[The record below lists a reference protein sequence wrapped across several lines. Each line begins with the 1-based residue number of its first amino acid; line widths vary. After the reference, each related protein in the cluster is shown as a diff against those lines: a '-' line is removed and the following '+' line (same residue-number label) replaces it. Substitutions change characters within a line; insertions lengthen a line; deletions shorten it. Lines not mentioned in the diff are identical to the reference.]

1 MRADK
6 PQFIAIN
13 FCVSLMYAAILV
25 LLVGSLPAWAA
36 ILFFVWVLHARA
48 AKARAREINARLK
61 MNSAMIAE
69 FLEKVPGFNMDEFL
83 EDYGLDEND
92 FEDV

>member
-13 FCVSLMYAAILV
+13 FCVSLIYAAILV
-25 LLVGSLPAWAA
+25 LLVSLPVWAA
-36 ILFFVWVLHARA
+36 ILFFLWVLHVRA

-69 FLEKVPGFNMDEFL
+69 FLEKVPGFSMEEFL